1 MTSSGGA
8 DDVGE
13 TIVGVGRSGV
23 RKPRTASAIS
33 ATVVLVWTE
42 VSEPVSLS
50 TDEIELE
57 DRRRAESAVDPAAVE
72 YIDDGRTPL
81 VAESRSLSKTVD
93 VERLP
98 VLLVVLDSVLDF
110 SLNVE
115 S

>member
-1 MTSSGGA
+1 MTSPGGA

-13 TIVGVGRSGV
+13 TIDVERRSGL
-23 RKPRTASAIS
+23 RRPRTASAIS
-33 ATVVLVWTE
+33 ATVVLVWSE
-42 VSEPVSLS
+42 VPELASLS
-50 TDEIELE
+50 TDERELE

-72 YIDDGRTPL
+72 YIDDDRTPL
-81 VAESRSLSKTVD
+81 VAESRSLSETVD

-98 VLLVVLDSVLDF
+98 VLSVVLSSVLDF